1 MEADLLRAFR
11 RGEREALA
19 RVYRMHIDA
28 VDGLVRHALLRAG
41 AFSAANLADLVQDV
55 FMKAFAESA
64 RDGYDG
70 LRDYAPYL
78 LTIARNVVID
88 WLRRTGRE
96 VPTSDLEAALEADG
110 AGGDGEQT
118 FPQDVLALAAA
129 YVQALPPELRAVH
142 ERRFVLAEPQVQ
154 AAAALSLSRQRMRT
168 LEAKLVEGLRRELRR
183 AGVDVSATKAAPPS
197 VVPARKAGP

>member
-1 MEADLLRAFR
+1 MEADLLRGFR
-11 RGEREALA
+11 RGERDALA
-19 RVYRMHIDA
+19 RVYRLHIDA
-28 VDGLVRHALLRAG
+28 VDDLVRAALLRAG

-55 FMKAFAESA
+55 FMKAFADAA

-88 WLRRTGRE
+88 WLRRAGRE
-96 VPTSDLEAALEADG
+96 IPTSDLEAALGADASG
-110 AGGDGEQT
+110 TDGEQP
-118 FPQDVLALAAA
+118 FPPPVLALAAA
-129 YVQALPPELRAVH
+129 YVRALPPELKAVH
-142 ERRFVLAEPQVQ
+142 ERRFVLAEPQLQ
-154 AAAALSLSRQRMRT
+154 ASAALGLSRQRLRT

-183 AGVDVSATKAAPPS
+183 AGVDVSPTKAGSPS